1 MEQKFYQKTVFIIFM
16 CIFFFPIGLFLI
28 WKNPFYSKTS
38 KKLGIGAFCL
48 LILISVA
55 TSPKDKPAPVPSST
69 VSSSIQEK
77 VEDKAPS
84 SPPPVTTST
93 NVQQEAQT
101 SAPVENQQPTER
113 KYTGQGPN
121 GEGIKG
127 HIDKKKGTMIY
138 HLPGDPYYSRT
149 THVSQ
154 WFFTEKEAKAA
165 GYRPILR

>member
-1 MEQKFYQKTVFIIFM
+1 MNITTKSIAFILLLIFSLVSFG
-16 CIFFFPIGLFLI
+16 CGD
-28 WKNPFYSKTS
+28 SKTTTQQPPQTS
-38 KKLGIGAFCL
+38 T
-48 LILISVA
+48 A
-55 TSPKDKPAPVPSST
+55 TATLKEEPQAAPPAPTP
-69 VSSSIQEK
+69 
-77 VEDKAPS
+77 
-84 SPPPVTTST
+84 
-93 NVQQEAQT
+93 QQETQA
-101 SAPVENQQPTER
+101 SAPVEKKEPTER
-113 KYTGQGPN
+113 RYTGQGPN

>member
-1 MEQKFYQKTVFIIFM
+1 MKR
-16 CIFFFPIGLFLI
+16 
-28 WKNPFYSKTS
+28 TS
-38 KKLGIGAFCL
+38 TKSIV
-48 LILISVA
+48 LILLVIFSLTLFGCGDSKPTTPPQASAA
-55 TSPKDKPAPVPSST
+55 TTTPKEEPQATPPTPPPQQETQTPAPA
-69 VSSSIQEK
+69 EK
-77 VEDKAPS
+77 E
-84 SPPPVTTST
+84 
-93 NVQQEAQT
+93 
-101 SAPVENQQPTER
+101 QPTEHR
-113 KYTGQGPN
+113 YTGQGPN